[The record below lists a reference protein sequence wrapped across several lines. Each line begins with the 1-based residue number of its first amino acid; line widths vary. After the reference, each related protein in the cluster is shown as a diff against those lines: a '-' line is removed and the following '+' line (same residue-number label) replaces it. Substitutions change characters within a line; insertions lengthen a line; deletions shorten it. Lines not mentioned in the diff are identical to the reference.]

1 MAQTVLFPLASQAE
15 ERASVLAQG
24 GFRNRRPQCRPFL
37 HLRQL
42 TIPCKRVTMQDMHMQ
57 QPCQVTIS
65 IQCQDQVPAHWIVF
79 ATVQSEELQV
89 LAH

>member
-1 MAQTVLFPLASQAE
+1 
-15 ERASVLAQG
+15 
-24 GFRNRRPQCRPFL
+24 
-37 HLRQL
+37 
-42 TIPCKRVTMQDMHMQ
+42 MQ

>member
-24 GFRNRRPQCRPFL
+24 GSRNRRPQCRPFL